1 MYTLYYQWH
10 LGQNTAKISLSG
22 IKIALL
28 QHAVYYQ
35 RRGRAIMRST
45 PSIYKNCVKNILT
58 IHETRHQ
65 LDFSFCLRVMVL
77 YYGVCT

>member
-65 LDFSFCLRVMVL
+65 LDFSFCLRV
-77 YYGVCT
+77 